1 MNVRFL
7 NLKESKAKQ
16 NPSSNSLVSFCE
28 RKGIIKVK
36 EKWEASFESD
46 MKLEEVKLKEIYS
59 KLKGYKSRKKR
70 FELLKDCRETLME
83 NIGEEKMTL
92 ADMEN
97 ETLKELKETVVPER
111 KPVEDRQMFGKK
123 LPSED
128 DQSRTAPINSLV
140 KFEFGKCSTPGSSP
154 TFAEMRKEDSN
165 LRTARNQLKKT
176 AKKMT
181 PTKKKLSNQMR
192 NSPLARKVAEKLGL
206 KTLPSVQ
213 LMASR
218 LDQQQ
223 HPRPDAARDYG
234 QVKNNLIITKPIFH
248 STGVQIHE
256 CTAADRARP
265 S

>member
-1 MNVRFL
+1 
-7 NLKESKAKQ
+7 
-16 NPSSNSLVSFCE
+16 
-28 RKGIIKVK
+28 
-36 EKWEASFESD
+36 
-46 MKLEEVKLKEIYS
+46 
-59 KLKGYKSRKKR
+59 
-70 FELLKDCRETLME
+70 
-83 NIGEEKMTL
+83 
-92 ADMEN
+92 
-97 ETLKELKETVVPER
+97 
-111 KPVEDRQMFGKK
+111 MFGKK

-206 KTLPSVQ
+206 KTLPSVR

-223 HPRPDAARDYG
+223 HPRPDAARDCG
-234 QVKNNLIITKPIFH
+234 QVQNNFIITKPIFH